1 MRLPSYAMPPPLQ
14 GCECLTISGRDTRLA
29 DSGVGKEA
37 AEEMDGD
44 GADAE
49 TPMSNLGPA
58 AQASRESSALPVA

>member
-1 MRLPSYAMPPPLQ
+1 MPPPLQ

-37 AEEMDGD
+37 AAEEIDGD

>member
-1 MRLPSYAMPPPLQ
+1 M
-14 GCECLTISGRDTRLA
+14 TISGRDTRLA

-37 AEEMDGD
+37 AEEIDGD
-44 GADAE
+44 GADADAE

>member
-1 MRLPSYAMPPPLQ
+1 MRLPSYAMPPLLQ
-14 GCECLTISGRDTRLA
+14 GRECLTISGRDTRLA

-37 AEEMDGD
+37 AEEIDGD